1 MSKKEKVKNALM
13 GLAVV
18 AILYVWT
25 IIMFIL
31 DGAPFHWCDDVFN
44 EWGKFFGFN
53 IYTPIY

>member
-31 DGAPFHWCDDVFN
+31 DGAPFH
-44 EWGKFFGFN
+44 
-53 IYTPIY
+53 